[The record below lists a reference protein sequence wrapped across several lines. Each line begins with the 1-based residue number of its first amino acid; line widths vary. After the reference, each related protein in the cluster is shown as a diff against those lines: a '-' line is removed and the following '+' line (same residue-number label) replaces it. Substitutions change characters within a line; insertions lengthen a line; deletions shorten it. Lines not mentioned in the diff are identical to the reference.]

1 MIRIGT
7 AGWQL
12 PKAHAAEFPEPG
24 SHLTRYAQ
32 RFNAVEINSSFH
44 RPHRRSTYERWSA
57 SVPVDF
63 RFAVKA
69 PREITHDLRLVR
81 AGAALDAFLDQATGL
96 GRKLGVLLFQFP
108 PSFAFDARTA
118 GTFFRVLR
126 KRYAG
131 RVACEPR
138 HPTWFTPRAE
148 DLLVRHRIAR
158 VAADPAIVPAAAEP
172 GGWRG
177 LTYFRLHGSPRIYWS
192 SYQLEQITVYADK
205 LSKSEATESWCIFDN
220 TVLGAATENALALR
234 GLIAR

>member
-12 PKAHAAEFPEPG
+12 PKTHAAHFPGPG
-24 SHLTRYAQ
+24 SHLERYAQ
-32 RFNAVEINSSFH
+32 QFNAVEINSSFH
-44 RPHRRSTYERWSA
+44 RPHRRATYERWAA
-57 SVPVDF
+57 SVPSDF

-69 PREITHDLRLVR
+69 PREITHDLRLAR
-81 AGAALDAFLDQATGL
+81 AGAPLDAFLEQSGGL

-118 GTFFRVLR
+118 GTFFRLLR
-126 KRYAG
+126 RRYAG

-148 DLLVRHRIAR
+148 ELLVRYRIAR
-158 VAADPAIVPAAAEP
+158 VAADPAVVPGAAEP
-172 GGWRG
+172 GGWRS

-192 SYQLEQITVYADK
+192 AYEPEQIALYADK
-205 LSKSEATESWCIFDN
+205 LAKSKSAESWCIFDN
-220 TVLGAATENALALR
+220 TVLGAATENALTLR